1 MFCKKCGTELQDDDN
16 FCFNCG
22 TPVDQNHE
30 TKNISEDVIIPE
42 KEDVSEEVVSE
53 TVVLEDEFLDLN
65 EQLVDEDVIWEE
77 APGEELILPS
87 DKSDKE
93 FEEVAN
99 IVDSTVDASDED
111 TTVDLV
117 SDDIVDDDVV
127 VDDVVFDDVIVDDVV
142 VDDVVFDDVVVDE
155 VETPAEEIVTGNVD
169 ELVVDDVVTE
179 DIPTASQEAETVS
192 EDIIVDVPEATA
204 QADDVV
210 TGVQTVNIE
219 DIATDVTE
227 DKADKIAQDNV
238 EPVVPI
244 VKPLADEEKNTGPII
259 EDVESDVKAKLTKA
273 DAEKATITAG
283 AAAGAAAAVG
293 TLNNKFKKSS
303 SDLEDVPQQKVT
315 TPVSSTPKYTESS
328 LEYDEELESKLNI
341 ANRDELEE
349 VEYDLEENVNS
360 FTSKIISLLIIV
372 LIIIIAIVV
381 GTFLFQS
388 LA

>member
-99 IVDSTVDASDED
+99 IVDSTVDASDKD

-127 VDDVVFDDVIVDDVV
+127 VDDMVFDDVIVDDVV
-142 VDDVVFDDVVVDE
+142 VDDVVVDE
-155 VETPAEEIVTGNVD
+155 VETPAEEIVTDNVD

-227 DKADKIAQDNV
+227 DKADKIAQDTV

-244 VKPLADEEKNTGPII
+244 VKPLADEEKTTGPII

-315 TPVSSTPKYTESS
+315 TPASSTPKYTESS

>member
-1 MFCKKCGTELQDDDN
+1 MFCKKCGTQLQDDDN

-30 TKNISEDVIIPE
+30 AKNISEDVIIPE
-42 KEDVSEEVVSE
+42 KEENSEEVVNE

-93 FEEVAN
+93 FEEVAKT
-99 IVDSTVDASDED
+99 VDGTVDASDND
-111 TTVDLV
+111 TTVGLV
-117 SDDIVDDDVV
+117 SDDIVDDDIV

-142 VDDVVFDDVVVDE
+142 VDEVATPTEDIVTDDVED
-155 VETPAEEIVTGNVD
+155 
-169 ELVVDDVVTE
+169 LVVDDVVSE
-179 DIPTASQEAETVS
+179 EIPVASQESETVS
-192 EDIIVDVPEATA
+192 EDIIVDVPETTA
-204 QADDVV
+204 QTDDIV

-227 DKADKIAQDNV
+227 DETNKIAADSTGTGA
-238 EPVVPI
+238 PI
-244 VKPLADEEKNTGPII
+244 VKPLSDMQESTGPIV

-273 DAEKATITAG
+273 DAEKATM
-283 AAAGAAAAVG
+283 AAGAAGTATAVG
-293 TLNNKFKKSS
+293 NLKNKFKRSS
-303 SDLEDVPQQKVT
+303 SDSEDISYQKET
-315 TPVSSTPKYTESS
+315 NIASSTPKYAESS

-360 FTSKIISLLIIV
+360 FTSKIISLLIII